1 VFAVQDDLANR
12 VTATIGDS
20 NGVLVSAMASALRE
34 RPVSELTIDELVVR
48 SSSFAF
54 QQRGHP
60 QENAELRA
68 ALETALARHPAH
80 ADGWACLAG
89 MYRAAQLH
97 LGTNVPDAMER
108 QRNAAQRAVDLD
120 PACQHGWEALAT
132 AYFFRRDVAAFRT
145 AAERAIAINPLNT
158 NVAAFLSHLIAYS
171 GDWVRGLQILE
182 QTMALGTQ
190 HPGWYHFLHVVNHYR
205 LGEFEQAWLA
215 VKRVNMPEYPWA
227 LLSIA
232 VTAVELDRWDEVRSA
247 VAAIRSVVPQ
257 YLDVNV
263 AHAEWT
269 RMVWDEGL
277 VKRFIDAYR
286 RAVSHEPD
294 AGRGPERPGS
304 GIVAPERSIA
314 VLPFVNLSADPEN
327 EYFGDGLAEEILNAL
342 TGITGLTVI
351 ARTSAFAF
359 KGKAD
364 DVRKIG
370 EALGVTSVLEGSVR
384 RAGDRVRVTAQLVDA
399 RNGSHLWSQRYDRE
413 LTDVFAVQDDIAQAI
428 TSTLKVTLI
437 GAPAVARG
445 SRNIDAYDVLLKGRA
460 RLSHFTPDSWQAA
473 RAASSSRSRWI
484 QTMQHRT
491 RSWRSDTS

>member
-1 VFAVQDDLANR
+1 
-12 VTATIGDS
+12 
-20 NGVLVSAMASALRE
+20 
-34 RPVSELTIDELVVR
+34 
-48 SSSFAF
+48 
-54 QQRGHP
+54 
-60 QENAELRA
+60 
-68 ALETALARHPAH
+68 
-80 ADGWACLAG
+80 
-89 MYRAAQLH
+89 
-97 LGTNVPDAMER
+97 
-108 QRNAAQRAVDLD
+108 
-120 PACQHGWEALAT
+120 
-132 AYFFRRDVAAFRT
+132 
-145 AAERAIAINPLNT
+145 
-158 NVAAFLSHLIAYS
+158 
-171 GDWVRGLQILE
+171 
-182 QTMALGTQ
+182 
-190 HPGWYHFLHVVNHYR
+190 
-205 LGEFEQAWLA
+205 
-215 VKRVNMPEYPWA
+215 MPEYPWA